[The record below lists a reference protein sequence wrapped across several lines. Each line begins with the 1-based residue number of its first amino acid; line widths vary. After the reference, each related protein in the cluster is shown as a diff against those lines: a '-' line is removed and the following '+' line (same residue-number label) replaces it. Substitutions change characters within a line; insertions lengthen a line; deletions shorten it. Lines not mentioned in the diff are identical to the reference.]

1 MSKIILK
8 NDDCLNVLK
17 QIKDKSIDLIVT
29 DPPYVIDTN
38 GGAFIQAKIKNI

>member
-1 MSKIILK
+1 MNKIILK
-8 NDDCLNVLK
+8 NDDCLNILK

-38 GGAFIQAKIKNI
+38 GGGHLYKPR